1 MSSVAK
7 EDSADLRA
15 FIQSLPKTETH
26 LHFEGAL
33 PLELLRR
40 VRPEFH
46 KNPPASWA
54 PDYKFRDFAHFDRE
68 LIDMAFSWFRSPE
81 AYHEAGKL
89 IFARHVAQ
97 NVRYVETSFASGVLE
112 FLGLDGRAIIDA
124 IRAAVPAGL
133 EVRIFL
139 GIHHDGMAGKMRSIL
154 EDAFTWPGLAGI
166 DLHGAEYVPLD
177 PWTADY
183 WAAAR
188 RAGKYTKA
196 HAGEFMGADFIR
208 KILAELNPH
217 RIEHGVRAGE
227 DPALVAELARSG
239 IGLDVCP
246 ISNHKLMP
254 GVTLAA
260 HPIRQ
265 LFDAGV
271 KVTVSTDDPLSFG
284 NSLTDDYVALAEHR
298 GFTRAELTR
307 LARNGFEVAL
317 LSEAQKQ
324 RWISELRFPS

>member
-1 MSSVAK
+1 VAQ
-7 EDSADLRA
+7 ENPADLRA
-15 FIQSLPKTETH
+15 FIQALPKTETH

-40 VRPEFH
+40 VRPEFAGRA
-46 KNPPASWA
+46 PGSWA
-54 PDYKFRDFAHFDRE
+54 PDFKFRDFAHFDRE
-68 LIDMAFSWFRSPE
+68 LIDMAFSWFRTPE
-81 AYHEAGKL
+81 AYHAAGKL
-89 IFARHVAQ
+89 IFARHVEQ

-139 GIHHDGMAGKMRSIL
+139 GIHHDGMGGKMRPIL
-154 EDAFTWPGLAGI
+154 EDALTWPGLAGI
-166 DLHGAEYVPLD
+166 DLHGAEYTPLD

-196 HAGEFMGADFIR
+196 HAGEFMGADFVR

-217 RIEHGVRAGE
+217 RIEHGVRAVE

-239 IGLDVCP
+239 VGLDVCP

-254 GVTLAA
+254 GVTLAN

-284 NSLTDDYVALAEHR
+284 NTLIDDYAALAEHR
-298 GFTRAELTR
+298 GFTRAELAQ
-307 LARNGFEVAL
+307 LARNGYEVAM
-317 LSEAQKQ
+317 LSSDRRDEFSNS
-324 RWISELRFPS
+324 RIMHIGD